1 MHKYKV
7 LQRPKMCYILEK
19 HGIQGYQIWYSHVS
33 NVKYENKQISNMTFP
48 CIKNEIHK
56 YTNTKIRKYI
66 NTKSFKD
73 PTCAIFLKGMGFNY
87 IKYDIPVY
95 SRMSIIIIIS
105 YHQKYKVLCIFL
117 HFSALLYIYLHFSC
131 NSLHFSAFFCISLHF
146 SGWHKAL

>member
-1 MHKYKV
+1 
-7 LQRPKMCYILEK
+7 
-19 HGIQGYQIWYSHVS
+19 
-33 NVKYENKQISNMTFP
+33 MTFP
-48 CIKNEIHK
+48 CIKNKIHK

-87 IKYDIPVY
+87 INYDIPVY

-117 HFSALLYIYLHFSC
+117 HFSALLC
-131 NSLHFSAFFCISLHF
+131 TSLHLSAFLMQFFAFLCIFLYISTFLRVAQSAVAQQRRYTKILVLDKNLDPQHTLF
-146 SGWHKAL
+146 YRKIVFVAS